1 MPTTKTR
8 HIRVVRRAGFAV
20 AGDTVELR
28 ENRLICNGAPAAYRP
43 LERSG
48 FAHLQRRNQLGERV
62 ELETCAGRSRTIT
75 FTPGASPLRS
85 FGPVQ
90 IPAGHC
96 FVLGDNRDTSNDSR
110 SFGPVAFAAITG
122 RVALSLDRR

>member
-43 LERSG
+43 LERSR
-48 FAHLQRRNQLGERV
+48 FAHLQR
-62 ELETCAGRSRTIT
+62 
-75 FTPGASPLRS
+75 RS

-96 FVLGDNRDTSNDSR
+96 FVLGDNGDASNDSR
-110 SFGPVAFAAITG
+110 SCGPVAFAAATG
-122 RVALSLDRR
+122 RVALSLDRH